1 MKPKKTASFTL
12 RLDADLLAQIEQ
24 LADQQHRS
32 RTGIITEALRRYVET
47 STEGEQEP
55 AGEVQ
60 KLDQV
65 IALLGTISGQL
76 GAQAKPAPAV
86 KAERTAP
93 APQREAPQG
102 VAVHNG
108 DPRFVTISGDAD
120 GLTFQA
126 LPVLHADD
134 AQHLRDVVHAEAGL
148 VVGLLLRLRFDV
160 QYVPTESDAKALRLQ
175 LEGAEHCSAVKAQLG
190 GCDTCVG
197 DFTLR
202 LVVLFHG

>member
-24 LADQQHRS
+24 LAEQQHRN

-47 STEGEQEP
+47 SKEGEQEP

-76 GAQAKPAPAV
+76 GAQTKPDPAV

-102 VAVHNG
+102 FAVHNG
-108 DPRFVTISGDAD
+108 DPRFVAISGDAD
-120 GLTFQA
+120 GLIVSMTEQRASLEDIVAA
-126 LPVLHADD
+126 LNA
-134 AQHLRDVVHAEAGL
+134 AGYRTATGQEWTRSRCRDYRHKL
-148 VVGLLLRLRFDV
+148 KD
-160 QYVPTESDAKALRLQ
+160 
-175 LEGAEHCSAVKAQLG
+175 LG
-190 GCDTCVG
+190 K
-197 DFTLR
+197 L
-202 LVVLFHG
+202 

>member
-1 MKPKKTASFTL
+1 MRDNHETKENGVVYAAAGCRCWP
-12 RLDADLLAQIEQ
+12 RLSSWQISNE
-24 LADQQHRS
+24 RS
-32 RTGIITEALRRYVET
+32 GIITEAPASMEI

-76 GAQAKPAPAV
+76 GAQAKPASAV

-102 VAVHNG
+102 VAVQNG

-120 GLTFQA
+120 GLIVSMTEQRASLEDIVAA
-126 LPVLHADD
+126 LNA
-134 AQHLRDVVHAEAGL
+134 AGYRTAT
-148 VVGLLLRLRFDV
+148 G
-160 QYVPTESDAKALRLQ
+160 Q
-175 LEGAEHCSAVKAQLG
+175 EGPAAAAVITG
-190 GCDTCVG
+190 IN
-197 DFTLR
+197 
-202 LVVLFHG
+202 

>member
-24 LADQQHRS
+24 LAEQQHRN

-60 KLDQV
+60 KLEQV
-65 IALLGTISGQL
+65 IALRGTISGQL

-93 APQREAPQG
+93 APQRETPQG

-108 DPRFVTISGDAD
+108 DPRFVAISGDAD
-120 GLTFQA
+120 GLIVSMTEQRASLEDIVAA
-126 LPVLHADD
+126 LNA
-134 AQHLRDVVHAEAGL
+134 AGYRTATGQEWTRSRCRDYRHKL
-148 VVGLLLRLRFDV
+148 KD
-160 QYVPTESDAKALRLQ
+160 
-175 LEGAEHCSAVKAQLG
+175 LG
-190 GCDTCVG
+190 K
-197 DFTLR
+197 L
-202 LVVLFHG
+202 

>member
-1 MKPKKTASFTL
+1 MITIVKREPRPTRAER
-12 RLDADLLAQIEQ
+12 RL
-24 LADQQHRS
+24 S
-32 RTGIITEALRRYVET
+32 SVSYK
-47 STEGEQEP
+47 
-55 AGEVQ
+55 

-120 GLTFQA
+120 GLIVSMTEQRASLEDIVAA
-126 LPVLHADD
+126 LNAAGYRTATGQEWTRSRCRDHQQCADQDRADHLHGRHGHDGD
-134 AQHLRDVVHAEAGL
+134 QHHQGRAEA
-148 VVGLLLRLRFDV
+148 
-160 QYVPTESDAKALRLQ
+160 A
-175 LEGAEHCSAVKAQLG
+175 AQL
-190 GCDTCVG
+190 
-197 DFTLR
+197 LA
-202 LVVLFHG
+202 

>member
-24 LADQQHRS
+24 LAEQQHRN

-65 IALLGTISGQL
+65 IALLGTISGPL

-120 GLTFQA
+120 GLIVSMTEQRASLEDIVAA
-126 LPVLHADD
+126 LNA
-134 AQHLRDVVHAEAGL
+134 AGYRTATGQEWTRSRCRDYRHKL
-148 VVGLLLRLRFDV
+148 KD
-160 QYVPTESDAKALRLQ
+160 
-175 LEGAEHCSAVKAQLG
+175 LG
-190 GCDTCVG
+190 K
-197 DFTLR
+197 L
-202 LVVLFHG
+202 